1 MERGGRDQVPSWD
14 GEAAGWNTYVRR
26 VRLYWERTPSKKRKL
41 VGAELASRLSGRAWD
56 VSGDLDHARLQGREG
71 ATYLLEY
78 LETRL
83 GRSAI
88 PDLGTRLEDFLVRL
102 RISEE
107 DHHRVAKEGGT
118 SHVASGI
125 ELWTH
130 RSRASAAIVVTKAG
144 LRLSG
149 RTGGMGKDSD
159 EDDEPEPE
167 WERFQLEEV
176 DALPQEVLGWILLR
190 RAHLPSHARLSVL
203 AATNNKLDLD
213 LIEKALRDQEEDLL
227 QAEERRGPR
236 RTYWVEQEGSW
247 GLLLDDLPAD
257 DSQGNVHWVGERLPE
272 EVHPVFSAEEEP
284 ETWCSMHGDAE
295 VYWSYLDGDWWT
307 EDPEGV
313 WWNWSDAKPWFE
325 VNEAMAVDPAV
336 GKELQEALTLYQD
349 KVRSFKESRQLVAA
363 RNTARPNTPASST
376 SSPSAAMA
384 ADGGQKPG
392 SSSYTGCF
400 ICGAKDHDFRRCPK
414 RGSGKGAGAAHLLS
428 DSPWSEAP
436 TFMVMPGDD
445 AAEPGSSAEAFAVQ
459 GNTQITEQA
468 EMPLCYMHV
477 IAGNPQDDFAFGNFQ
492 MEAAMSVTGQLH
504 PGFAVIDSGATE
516 TVGSLDAIEAVV
528 AMRRQRY
535 GMESVRVYPEARRSF
550 RFGNAQQ
557 ETATSYVE
565 VPQTLGGNAISL
577 GVFALDVPRIP
588 ILLSIRTLKKLGAEI
603 NFQRKTIVFK
613 AVDPGVTIGL
623 QESASGHLLL
633 DLAHDWLRTPGA
645 GQSFSGTV
653 LSQVLS
659 GYKEGAGHVQ
669 QPEPGGPDSE
679 NFGVFTQQP
688 PEPQL
693 PEQAPG
699 HEHPPLQSALLS
711 SSGASVCEHALAD
724 RHVAFESVPPE
735 VPSHVPIFDM
745 TAADETSRES
755 MGTLLSQQSPR
766 QLPLRDHG
774 YDVSRAV
781 GPDPRDPRTAGP
793 PCNGNHVPMAAGR
806 GSLSESGANA
816 HGRWEVCKE
825 CRLRLLYVPAFGAHA
840 HYRQAGPLPVDAKK
854 AVEIMEERV
863 AAGKPAA
870 KETLN
875 AKAVALQGAEDS
887 LLRRLETVRSQKAQA
902 LGKAS
907 SEKEK
912 DGGYPKDV
920 RAGDLND
927 KPKDRGA
934 RPKVKAAAQAV
945 SSDSGMSAK
954 DDPQRVPK
962 KSVKRNNPKA
972 AEEQEALT
980 NAEAET
986 WTKGFLAAEGSL
998 QNDQAA
1004 TIRESMKEILA
1015 GFDHDVADLPKHR
1028 SGVHVLEVGT
1038 SGASGLRNAVEDRH
1052 GTSARM
1058 SPFEYDFGRKAGVEQ
1073 ALEAA
1078 RARSP
1083 ALLWVSVPCGA
1094 LEQPEDSVP
1103 EGPDDSQRT
1112 HLHRRRRCRK
1122 VFKTALRLAEDQ
1134 VRRGAHMAWEWP
1146 KDSLAWKEPEMKGF
1160 MAKLAKRGHLHV
1172 AIFLDEAAGKK
1183 WQIVSTSPDLRRS
1196 IVYAQEGLSS
1206 RRSAAAMS
1214 RSLSVSSRYPPK
1226 LCRAVAE
1233 FALQAD
1239 HLGGAAA
1246 EAQAFGLSDE
1256 PLLESKLDPADRK
1269 RAEALVHRLHVRAG
1283 HPSGKTLAKVLRARG
1298 AHHEVIKIAME
1309 HTCPDCQ
1316 EMRLPDLS
1324 PSVSL
1329 QQSEVP
1335 WKVIQIDNAEI
1346 RVDDTVTHFML
1357 ITDEATHFTVVAKLF
1372 DRHYQD
1378 GRNATAEEAI
1388 LAIEQHWTQA
1398 YGFPDRLRCDPEG
1411 CFRSKLLEAWAAD
1424 IGIEVTPCP
1433 AEAHHQIGQVES
1445 LVRKMKQ
1452 DATTLLAGHP
1462 VGAHRA
1468 LLHCA
1473 AAHNTVH
1480 RVQGF
1485 SPAQWAFGRDFGVD
1499 GRLFESEQ
1507 GLPLLQ
1513 NAVES
1518 GHSFHDHM
1526 AVRTAAEDI
1535 YRKSQ
1540 ASYQLGRLL
1549 NMKSRRKV
1557 QFIPGDLVFYRRVQ
1571 PPADTPAHPGLG
1583 FAKVGQGRWFGPG
1596 RVLATET
1603 RSDAQGMVRK
1613 PSQTVWVIS
1622 NGRLKRC
1629 SPDQLRHASER
1640 EAAIAEATD
1649 AATPPWTFH
1658 SLLQTLEGTGFETF
1672 DDYVFPEDIGSLPHV
1687 SRGRSRARSREPAT
1701 ARNEGTEKQGA
1712 EKRERSAQNPVPRT
1726 PGGPPAALPT
1736 VDPQRYLGDPTYF

>member
-363 RNTARPNTPASST
+363 RNTARGFYPLNPKGKGKSKGKGKGPFGGKGKGKGKKGPNTPASST

-688 PEPQL
+688 LESRWGHCCPNNPPVNFL
-693 PEQAPG
+693 FVIMASAPG
-699 HEHPPLQSALLS
+699 HTPGESSAS
-711 SSGASVCEHALAD
+711 APKGAPKTKAKAKEKVKTE
-724 RHVAFESVPPE
+724 
-735 VPSHVPIFDM
+735 
-745 TAADETSRES
+745 
-755 MGTLLSQQSPR
+755 
-766 QLPLRDHG
+766 

-986 WTKGFLAAEGSL
+986 WTKVNPPSPG
-998 QNDQAA
+998 AA

-1028 SGVHVLEVGT
+1028 
-1038 SGASGLRNAVEDRH
+1038 
-1052 GTSARM
+1052 M

-1073 ALEAA
+1073 AL
-1078 RARSP
+1078 
-1083 ALLWVSVPCGA
+1083 
-1094 LEQPEDSVP
+1094 EDSVP

-1701 ARNEGTEKQGA
+1701 ARNEGTEKQVRSAQNPIPRTPAGSRGVSVDDRQGA